1 MKKTIR
7 VIGVV
12 ASFILILSLTSCY
25 YDEVIEN
32 TNPPNLDISYTI
44 DIQPIWNQFCVACHP
59 TLEQPDLTEGNSYNA
74 LISISGGIIPGNAE
88 GSELMEM
95 LRHDPNNPNPM
106 PPSSPMSATNINL
119 IEAWIN
125 QGALNN

>member
-1 MKKTIR
+1 MKKITRIL
-7 VIGVV
+7 GVT
-12 ASFILILSLTSCY
+12 ASFILILSLSSCY

-32 TNPPNLDISYTI
+32 VTPPNIDVSYAN

-74 LISISGGIIPGNAE
+74 LINLPGSIIIGDAE

-95 LRHDPNNPNPM
+95 LNHDPASDNPM
-106 PPSSPMSATNINL
+106 PPSGPMSATNINL
-119 IEAWIN
+119 IAAWIN